1 MSSTSTSR
9 ARRTHYDVLGVSR
22 DDANDAE
29 KLKKCECDDAMTR
42 RRDDAGCAG
51 CVRAVTDD
59 CVSLCVSRA

>member
-29 KLKKCECDDAMTR
+29 KLKKCECECDDATTR
-42 RRDDAGCAG
+42 RRGVRDARAG
-51 CVRAVTDD
+51 GD
-59 CVSLCVSRA
+59 

>member
-29 KLKKCECDDAMTR
+29 KLKKCECECDDATTR
-42 RRDDAGCAG
+42 RRAKRD
-51 CVRAVTDD
+51 AVTGGD
-59 CVSLCVSRA
+59 